1 MQEEDVTNMLVYCDK
16 IADVIRNALLKYDA
30 DEIVGLV
37 GPIKMDL
44 HPTEGYFMS
53 TKKTM
58 VVTDM
63 EGKRYRVTVEEE

>member
-1 MQEEDVTNMLVYCDK
+1 MLVYCDK
-16 IADVIRNALLKYDA
+16 IADVIRNALLEYDA
-30 DEIVGLV
+30 DEIVRFV
-37 GPIKMDL
+37 GTIKRDL

-58 VVTDM
+58 IVTDM